1 MTQGCEQSILVRSSV
16 SNTMEMS
23 MIRKVMMDIAVPQV
37 RGTTDKSTYHLCALS
52 THYLHQMTGG
62 PPAEVEECL
71 CPPGYR
77 GLACEECAEPHTR
90 QGGACVAP
98 AQSPAPEPHNPRVR
112 QLVRPQQ
119 PRYGGHGEEEASG
132 GRHGESRQ
140 PTYSQR
146 MPGGYGDQ
154 QEDAMKGYPRPRP
167 VPPPEEAMKGYP
179 RPRPSPEDSPRMY
192 GQSRPEVRIIIW
204 TTIQYIYNI
213 LSSYLVRESPARGA
227 APAQLRQLQLSRRGR
242 DGGAAGPD
250 HPPGVWISG
259 SSISTT
265 SIYNTCCR
273 AGRRSLCV
281 AGAGRGRPTPGRRWA
296 GS

>member
-1 MTQGCEQSILVRSSV
+1 
-16 SNTMEMS
+16 
-23 MIRKVMMDIAVPQV
+23 
-37 RGTTDKSTYHLCALS
+37 
-52 THYLHQMTGG
+52 MTGG

-213 LSSYLVRESPARGA
+213 YLYPVRESPARGA

-250 HPPGVWISG
+250 HPPGVDIQIIYIYDKYLQYLLQGGAAELVCGGGGAGAAYTWEKVGGELSSG
-259 SSISTT
+259 SLSVTGDTLAVRCGLIWVT
-265 SIYNTCCR
+265 NEQ
-273 AGRRSLCV
+273 L
-281 AGAGRGRPTPGRRWA
+281 
-296 GS
+296 

>member
-1 MTQGCEQSILVRSSV
+1 MEVLSDIESILVRSSV

-23 MIRKVMMDIAVPQV
+23 MIRKVMMDIAVP
-37 RGTTDKSTYHLCALS
+37 
-52 THYLHQMTGG
+52 QMTGG

-90 QGGACVAP
+90 QGAACVAP

-119 PRYGGHGEEEASG
+119 PRYGGHGEEEVSG
-132 GRHGESRQ
+132 GRHQESQQ

-146 MPGGYGDQ
+146 MPGGYGDP
-154 QEDAMKGYPRPRP
+154 QEDAMKGYSRPRP

-192 GQSRPEVRIIIW
+192 GQSRPEYGRARPEVRPPPSYGSSSCPAVAV
-204 TTIQYIYNI
+204 TVEPQDQTIPQ
-213 LSSYLVRESPARGA
+213 
-227 APAQLRQLQLSRRGR
+227 
-242 DGGAAGPD
+242 GGAAELVCG
-250 HPPGVWISG
+250 
-259 SSISTT
+259 
-265 SIYNTCCR
+265 
-273 AGRRSLCV
+273 
-281 AGAGRGRPTPGRRWA
+281 
-296 GS
+296 

>member
-1 MTQGCEQSILVRSSV
+1 
-16 SNTMEMS
+16 MEMS

-167 VPPPEEAMKGYP
+167 RPVPPPEEAMKGYP

-192 GQSRPEVRIIIW
+192 GQSRPEVRKNNMDNYSIYLQYSIII
-204 TTIQYIYNI
+204 
-213 LSSYLVRESPARGA
+213 SSTGEPGPRCGPRPATA
-227 APAQLRQLQLSRRGR
+227 APAV
-242 DGGAAGPD
+242 
-250 HPPGVWISG
+250 PPW
-259 SSISTT
+259 
-265 SIYNTCCR
+265 
-273 AGRRSLCV
+273 
-281 AGAGRGRPTPGRRWA
+281 P
-296 GS
+296 

>member
-1 MTQGCEQSILVRSSV
+1 
-16 SNTMEMS
+16 
-23 MIRKVMMDIAVPQV
+23 
-37 RGTTDKSTYHLCALS
+37 
-52 THYLHQMTGG
+52 MTGG
-62 PPAEVEECL
+62 PPAEVEQCL

-146 MPGGYGDQ
+146 MPGGYGDP
-154 QEDAMKGYPRPRP
+154 QEDAMKGYPRPRTRP

-179 RPRPSPEDSPRMY
+179 RPRPSPEVGKKKY
-192 GQSRPEVRIIIW
+192 GQLFNISTISTYIQYGRARAEVRPPPSYGSSSCPAVAV
-204 TTIQYIYNI
+204 TVEPQDQTIPQVSGYPDH
-213 LSSYLVRESPARGA
+213 LYL
-227 APAQLRQLQLSRRGR
+227 QQLSTIP
-242 DGGAAGPD
+242 A
-250 HPPGVWISG
+250 
-259 SSISTT
+259 
-265 SIYNTCCR
+265 
-273 AGRRSLCV
+273 
-281 AGAGRGRPTPGRRWA
+281 AGRGGGACVWRGRGGGGLHLGEGGRGAELWLPLRHGRHA
-296 GS
+296 GCQVWPDLGHK